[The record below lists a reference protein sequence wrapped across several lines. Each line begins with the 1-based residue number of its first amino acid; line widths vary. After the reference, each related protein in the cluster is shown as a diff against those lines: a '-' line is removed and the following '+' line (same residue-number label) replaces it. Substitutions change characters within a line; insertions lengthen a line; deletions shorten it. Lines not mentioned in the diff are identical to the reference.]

1 MNLYTISA
9 FFAGLL
15 FSIGLLM
22 SGMVNPEKVL
32 GFLDLFGQWDPSLLL
47 VMGGAIGVGL
57 PVFAVAKKRSHSLL
71 GAPIA
76 LPSRRDVDKRLVLGS
91 ITFGV
96 GWGLAGFCPGPGL
109 VAASAL
115 QPGALVFTGA
125 MLVGMCVFHVIEKP
139 KAP

>member
-1 MNLYTISA
+1 MNPYTISA

-22 SGMVNPEKVL
+22 SGMANPEKVL
-32 GFLDLFGQWDPSLLL
+32 GFLDLFGRWDPSLIL

-57 PVFAVAKKRSHSLL
+57 PVFAIAKKKSHSLL

-91 ITFGV
+91 IAFGV

-109 VAASAL
+109 VAAGAL
-115 QPGALVFTGA
+115 QPGGLIFVAA
-125 MLVGMCVFHVIEKP
+125 MLAGMWVFHLLEQRKLV
-139 KAP
+139 

>member
-1 MNLYTISA
+1 MSPYTISA

-22 SGMVNPEKVL
+22 SGMANPEKVL
-32 GFLDLFGQWDPSLLL
+32 GFLDLAGQWDPSLML
-47 VMGGAIGVGL
+47 VMGGAIGIGL
-57 PVFAVAKKRSHSLL
+57 PVFAVARKKSHSLL

-91 ITFGV
+91 IAFGV

-109 VAASAL
+109 VAAGAL
-115 QPGALVFTGA
+115 QPGGLVFTGA
-125 MLVGMCVFHVIEKP
+125 MLAGMWAFHLMEQR
-139 KAP
+139 KAQ

>member
-1 MNLYTISA
+1 MSPYTISA

-22 SGMVNPEKVL
+22 SGMANPEKVL
-32 GFLDLFGQWDPSLLL
+32 GFLDLFGRWDPSLML

-57 PVFAVAKKRSHSLL
+57 PVFAIAKKKSHSLL

-91 ITFGV
+91 IAFGV

-109 VAASAL
+109 VAAGAL
-115 QPGALVFTGA
+115 QPGGLIFVAA
-125 MLVGMCVFHVIEKP
+125 MLAGMWVFHKLEQRKLV
-139 KAP
+139 

>member
-1 MNLYTISA
+1 MSPYTISA

-15 FSIGLLM
+15 FSIGLLL
-22 SGMVNPEKVL
+22 SGMANPEKVL
-32 GFLDLFGQWDPSLLL
+32 GFLDLFGHWDPSLML

-57 PVFAVAKKRSHSLL
+57 PVFAVAKKKSHSVL

-91 ITFGV
+91 TAFGV

-109 VAASAL
+109 VAAGAL
-115 QPGALVFTGA
+115 QPGGLVFAGA
-125 MLVGMCVFHVIEKP
+125 MLVGMWVFHVMEKR
-139 KAP
+139 KAQ